1 MLDDAQ
7 EVTRSVYLWYVLTSP
22 QSSLYPELRHN
33 CDIQILLE
41 YTWMIPKVGKDQ
53 IIKGHLAWAN
63 GDTTGTLNL
72 PSSRSGALLTIDL
85 ACRSRLWNARGFRQ
99 WASQIQTIYAWLVNL
114 PQEFAIMTVGGI
126 SPF

>member
-7 EVTRSVYLWYVLTSP
+7 EVTRFVYLWYVLTSP

-72 PSSRSGALLTIDL
+72 PSSRSGALLTIIWHVAPGYGMHADFVNGQVRFRPSML
-85 ACRSRLWNARGFRQ
+85 GRSTYRRSLL
-99 WASQIQTIYAWLVNL
+99 S
-114 PQEFAIMTVGGI
+114 
-126 SPF
+126 